1 MELSVQEY
9 QYLVSEITRETGAK
23 RDGSGKNLIVPRCPF
38 CGKQGGK
45 FGIYIGKENVRHRPF
60 MAHCFSCGASTRTL
74 AQLLA
79 AIGRMDLMVSE
90 TTDIS
95 APLNLHLLE
104 EDEAEEIDDELVPVE
119 LPDFYKRTFDD
130 YEYFPVGITGRLN
143 PRYADYVTFPVI
155 DCGMVVGY
163 VSRHIWPKEAIDTYN
178 RKTKYKGEYKILR
191 YRNSTENDFF
201 KLLYNYDA
209 VREDGT
215 DTVIVAEG
223 VFDVIALTRKLEL
236 YDNPHIA
243 AVATFGKKISDV
255 QIYKLQSKGVRTV
268 VIGYDGDAVEAVK
281 RAAERLR
288 PYFEVFIADI
298 ADADKDWEELAET
311 EVYGI
316 FAYRLLSVLEYKL
329 KKVQER

>member
-119 LPDFYKRTFDD
+119 LPDFYKRTFRHPYLQQRGFCFDD

-223 VFDVIALTRKLEL
+223 VLTSSR
-236 YDNPHIA
+236 
-243 AVATFGKKISDV
+243 
-255 QIYKLQSKGVRTV
+255 
-268 VIGYDGDAVEAVK
+268 
-281 RAAERLR
+281 
-288 PYFEVFIADI
+288 
-298 ADADKDWEELAET
+298 
-311 EVYGI
+311 
-316 FAYRLLSVLEYKL
+316 
-329 KKVQER
+329 

>member
-1 MELSVQEY
+1 
-9 QYLVSEITRETGAK
+9 
-23 RDGSGKNLIVPRCPF
+23 
-38 CGKQGGK
+38 
-45 FGIYIGKENVRHRPF
+45 
-60 MAHCFSCGASTRTL
+60 
-74 AQLLA
+74 
-79 AIGRMDLMVSE
+79 
-90 TTDIS
+90 
-95 APLNLHLLE
+95 
-104 EDEAEEIDDELVPVE
+104 
-119 LPDFYKRTFDD
+119 
-130 YEYFPVGITGRLN
+130 
-143 PRYADYVTFPVI
+143 
-155 DCGMVVGY
+155 MVVGY